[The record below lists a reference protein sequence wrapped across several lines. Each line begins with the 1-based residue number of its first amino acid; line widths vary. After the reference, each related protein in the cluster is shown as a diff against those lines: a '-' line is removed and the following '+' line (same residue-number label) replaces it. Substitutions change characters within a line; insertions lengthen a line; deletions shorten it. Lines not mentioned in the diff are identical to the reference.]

1 MGKFTRLLFLSL
13 FLLLPLLSRAGDPI
27 ATFKGKYL
35 IYSDYH
41 HYIFGAGKIEV
52 KIGEKKIFGDY
63 LFFNVKTLKGKVLGR
78 ASMDSKSTFDE
89 ILFSLIPLN
98 FKSISFGEKI
108 KSSGKAEEIKLKT
121 LKELKNSALFY
132 ETRELRIY
140 KSRKIIGY
148 YVIPYVM
155 GVPSFPVKKLI
166 LKKSEFFE
174 KTTFYLKNINY
185 DGFYGFSITP
195 SLAIRTKALS
205 GDINFKLFE
214 RELFNIS
221 GEKRGINISAN
232 QLFKVKG
239 RKILEMNGFFSSD
252 SKSSNLSFSHESSIG
267 PISFSLNQT
276 ISKTSS
282 DKAVYLLDT
291 LLKINGLKILSP
303 SLNLKYDYR
312 KSYSYLISTPLN
324 ILKNIDIFLSYLRE
338 KTNNSFI
345 SDTSKFSSS
354 INFSSSILSGSSSFN
369 LTKDMIEDSVKKDFA
384 LNLSPPQISLI
395 NNINIMISPF
405 YSFSSYPLSD
415 QIFKKNNFGLNFS
428 INSSGV
434 LLPFKFSLYPN
445 FSVYQLWEKDRE
457 SKTNFNYF
465 LNIEKRKGV
474 FSLIIN
480 YGISSSY
487 KTKAFWIEGN
497 NLKNMN
503 IRAGLKKMGEYDFY
517 LNFYFDNNYSLEN
530 ITSKLEVN
538 FLRDW
543 RLSSYSIYY
552 NKTKKLTSFEIF
564 LEKTIKNSFK
574 IQGGYSLLLKR
585 FFIKLIPY

>member
-132 ETRELRIY
+132 ETRELRVY

-155 GVPSFPVKKLI
+155 GVLSFPLKKLI

-205 GDINFKLFE
+205 GDIDFKLFE

-324 ILKNIDIFLSYLRE
+324 ILKNTEIFLSYLRE